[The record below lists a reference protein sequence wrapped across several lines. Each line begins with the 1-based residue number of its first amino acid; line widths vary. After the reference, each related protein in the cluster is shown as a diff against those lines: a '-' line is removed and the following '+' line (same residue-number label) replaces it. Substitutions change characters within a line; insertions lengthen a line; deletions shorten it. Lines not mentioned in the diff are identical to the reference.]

1 MGDLLLQVSNRLAV
15 KKGKKKKTS
24 THKDFK
30 REKKVKKKITTNPDY
45 TKKENEYLIRNIYL
59 VCVCV
64 CVCVSR
70 VI

>member
-30 REKKVKKKITTNPDY
+30 REKKVKKK
-45 TKKENEYLIRNIYL
+45 K
-59 VCVCV
+59 
-64 CVCVSR
+64 
-70 VI
+70 